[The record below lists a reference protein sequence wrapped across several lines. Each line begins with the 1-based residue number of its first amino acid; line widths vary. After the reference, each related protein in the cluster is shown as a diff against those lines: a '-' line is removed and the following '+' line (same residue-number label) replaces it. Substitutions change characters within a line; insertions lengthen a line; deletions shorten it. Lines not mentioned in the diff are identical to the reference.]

1 VFTLALFVPS
11 TSSSEF
17 EAGRFPSLT
26 AEEESTEEESTEEE
40 STEEEAVEE
49 ETVDWKVCQLFSFS
63 IADLTLA
70 RMCSLVARGAVGCS
84 GVSFM

>member
-1 VFTLALFVPS
+1 MFTLALFVPS

-26 AEEESTEEESTEEE
+26 AEEESTEEE

>member
-26 AEEESTEEESTEEE
+26 AEEESTEEE